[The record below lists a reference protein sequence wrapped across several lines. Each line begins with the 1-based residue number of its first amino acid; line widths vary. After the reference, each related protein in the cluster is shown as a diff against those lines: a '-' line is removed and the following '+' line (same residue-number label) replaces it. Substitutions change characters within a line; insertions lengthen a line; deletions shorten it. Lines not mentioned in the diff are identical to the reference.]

1 MNLAGL
7 KNFNL
12 EKNVVQLIYCSQLS
26 QADHQFAYNQVLKGI
41 IDYSVRHNL
50 TRKITGTLLT
60 DGKFFAQIIEGS
72 PSEVN
77 QLYKDILYDERHHSV
92 TLLQHTVTN
101 IRLFPR
107 WPMALVELDDMS
119 YVGRLSVQSTPGDL
133 RKACLSI
140 LKSLRPV
147 FCSK

>member
-1 MNLAGL
+1 MDLATS
-7 KNFNL
+7 NNSNL
-12 EKNVVQLIYCSQLS
+12 EKDVIQLIYCSRSS
-26 QADHQFAYNQVLKGI
+26 QSGHRFSYDHIVKNIVDKSADRNSL
-41 IDYSVRHNL
+41 RN
-50 TRKITGTLLT
+50 ITGTLLT
-60 DGKFFAQIIEGS
+60 DGKFFAQVIEGA

-77 QLYKDILYDERHHSV
+77 HLYKDILYDGRHHSV
-92 TLLQHTVTN
+92 MLLQHTVTN

-107 WPMALVELDDMS
+107 WPMALVEVDDMS
-119 YVGRLSVQSTPGDL
+119 YVGRLSVQSTPTDL